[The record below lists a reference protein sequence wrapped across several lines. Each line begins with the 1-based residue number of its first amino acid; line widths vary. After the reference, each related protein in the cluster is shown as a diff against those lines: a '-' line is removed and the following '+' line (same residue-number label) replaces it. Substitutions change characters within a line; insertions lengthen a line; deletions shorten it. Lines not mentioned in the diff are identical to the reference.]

1 MHPPIE
7 AVGVNELPVG
17 VDRRRRGRVLGGV
30 RRLPR
35 PDRRATQRIER
46 KQAAVPGGQ
55 KEEIPFAAGGRDA
68 AQVGG
73 RPIGDVAAYG
83 YPGSG
88 VALVYNGNF
97 FVFGGTSVSSPIIA
111 SVYALASNSQKLNF
125 AEHGY
130 NNTDKLFDVTSGSNG
145 NCSPQ
150 YLCNGEVG
158 YDGPTGNGTPNG
170 VGAF

>member
-17 VDRRRRGRVLGGV
+17 VDRRRRGRVPGGV

-73 RPIGDVAAYG
+73 RPIGDIGQGDVEEDAEVADVGRGDLGLERVDAG
-83 YPGSG
+83 VPPIEIELQPIGLRAEAGREEEQREPAPGGDTRSTEG
-88 VALVYNGNF
+88 PKEGHQHGILPPAILLLGEAI
-97 FVFGGTSVSSPIIA
+97 GQRTSKNDA
-111 SVYALASNSQKLNF
+111 
-125 AEHGY
+125 
-130 NNTDKLFDVTSGSNG
+130 
-145 NCSPQ
+145 
-150 YLCNGEVG
+150 
-158 YDGPTGNGTPNG
+158 
-170 VGAF
+170 